1 MPIKRPM
8 PLGFIQEV
16 QKIIEKMTN
25 EEKSSIYLGGA
36 SRLGLDD
43 AFGCLGYFYCY
54 GLMDDE
60 KSLN

>member
-1 MPIKRPM
+1 
-8 PLGFIQEV
+8 
-16 QKIIEKMTN
+16 MTN
-25 EEKSSIYLGGA
+25 EEKSSLYLGGA

-60 KSLN
+60 KPLN